1 MVVTDLAKRSGA
13 DEISLRSYATG
24 KLRLDEAICSAL
36 AESWTSWCRGGA
48 GDREEGD
55 RGGDE
60 EKIHIEGNVEI

>member
-24 KLRLDEAICSAL
+24 KLRLDEAMFSAL
-36 AESWTSWCRGGA
+36 AESWTSCA

-60 EKIHIEGNVEI
+60 EKIHIDGNVEI

>member
-24 KLRLDEAICSAL
+24 RLRLNEAICSAL
-36 AESWTSWCRGGA
+36 AESWTSCA

-55 RGGDE
+55 PGGDE
-60 EKIHIEGNVEI
+60 EKIHIDGNVEI